1 MTVVVAKVQNK
12 REDSSHGSVTVGVTL
27 ASSYHGR
34 VWRLVDPAGDVDPA
48 PLVSHHPAVVRR
60 DECDGVNLVEK
71 NKFKVMFYMN
81 IRSYLGQN
89 ARAKVQGRA
98 SRAHS
103 VP

>member
-12 REDSSHGSVTVGVTL
+12 REDSSHGSVTM

-71 NKFKVMFYMN
+71 NKFKAN
-81 IRSYLGQN
+81 PYLL
-89 ARAKVQGRA
+89 
-98 SRAHS
+98 
-103 VP
+103 

>member
-71 NKFKVMFYMN
+71 SRFKVN
-81 IRSYLGQN
+81 RYLL
-89 ARAKVQGRA
+89 
-98 SRAHS
+98 
-103 VP
+103 